1 MKVLWGLMFNN
12 TEHGAPP
19 FPLCRGCYKH
29 RLWSMS
35 EVQWIFVKSVKC
47 CDPGVKPALVW
58 TSDSKSLTAASMFSV
73 QSLPPTGCTVLSTFP
88 KHFLHLQKTKEKNW
102 EYTQRAALLHM
113 YLVLL
118 SHSSLRSPFSYLKTV
133 LCGEQKS
140 KRCGEVRLLCG
151 LLVESTDRA
160 SVVYGAEIRSAAESA
175 SLSHFYLCLLQLR
188 GLWQQTAF
196 VSSVGPRSPRTWEL
210 NMNVTVGFYTEV
222 LWESVSQDPLQ
233 SGLFGRSRLF
243 FFFFSKEC

>member
-1 MKVLWGLMFNN
+1 MKVLWGLMFNY

-113 YLVLL
+113 FLVLL
-118 SHSSLRSPFSYLKTV
+118 SFISTFSVLLLKNGVVWRTEVKEVWRSASF
-133 LCGEQKS
+133 
-140 KRCGEVRLLCG
+140 VRPPGGVNGQSVCG
-151 LLVESTDRA
+151 LWCRDKISSWVGFTLSLL
-160 SVVYGAEIRSAAESA
+160 SVFAAA
-175 SLSHFYLCLLQLR
+175 ARPLTTNCLCVVGRTTLTSDVRTKYERDGWFLHGGSVRERQS
-188 GLWQQTAF
+188 GS
-196 VSSVGPRSPRTWEL
+196 SSVWTFWSEPF
-210 NMNVTVGFYTEV
+210 V
-222 LWESVSQDPLQ
+222 
-233 SGLFGRSRLF
+233 F
-243 FFFFSKEC
+243 FFFL

>member
-58 TSDSKSLTAASMFSV
+58 TSDSKSLTAASIFSV

-88 KHFLHLQKTKEKNW
+88 KHFLHLQKTKEKKRVHT
-102 EYTQRAALLHM
+102 EGSTATHVPGFTVSFISTFS
-113 YLVLL
+113 VLL
-118 SHSSLRSPFSYLKTV
+118 LKNGVVWRTEVKEVWRSASF
-133 LCGEQKS
+133 
-140 KRCGEVRLLCG
+140 VRPPGGVNRQSVCG
-151 LLVESTDRA
+151 LWCRDKISSWVGFTLSLL
-160 SVVYGAEIRSAAESA
+160 SVFAAA
-175 SLSHFYLCLLQLR
+175 ARPLTTNCLCVVGRTTLTSDVRTKYERDGWFLHGGSVRECQS
-188 GLWQQTAF
+188 GS
-196 VSSVGPRSPRTWEL
+196 SSVWTFWSEPF
-210 NMNVTVGFYTEV
+210 V
-222 LWESVSQDPLQ
+222 
-233 SGLFGRSRLF
+233 F
-243 FFFFSKEC
+243 FFL